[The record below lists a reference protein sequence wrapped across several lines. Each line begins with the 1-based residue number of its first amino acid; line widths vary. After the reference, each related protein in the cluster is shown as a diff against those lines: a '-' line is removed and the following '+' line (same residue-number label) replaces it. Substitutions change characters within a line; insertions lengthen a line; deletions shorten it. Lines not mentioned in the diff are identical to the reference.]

1 MPELDEQGAEEIRK
15 LAKEHIGPIV
25 NGTRSVTASESIEV
39 STHLGDITTKDA
51 KGRRIYK
58 KTDESLTEN

>member
-1 MPELDEQGAEEIRK
+1 MPELDEQGAEELRK
-15 LAKEHIGPIV
+15 LAKEHIKPIV
-25 NGTRSVTASESIEV
+25 AGERPVNAAELIEV